1 MAPSSTIIG
10 FQRFILNCKATIQCY
25 TASPVR
31 WFGLQFSEI
40 TTERVPMI
48 AADVQLLPIQ
58 KKIARKNRFENLF
71 QSGFN
76 N

>member
-10 FQRFILNCKATIQCY
+10 FQRFILNCKATIQRY

-31 WFGLQFSEI
+31 WFGLQFSEV

-48 AADVQLLPIQ
+48 AADVQPLPIQ
-58 KKIARKNRFENLF
+58 EK
-71 QSGFN
+71 
-76 N
+76 